1 MVRLMQGAQGSS
13 GPKGDKGER
22 GVGLAGPAGR
32 VGPPGLKGDPGLSG
46 LPGPPGQQG
55 KPGDIGPPGLRGEI
69 GQSGTPGPPGNMIAF
84 VFRACKDLQ
93 AALEKLALRDHPDL
107 LDKSALLE
115 LMVSKATRGKLVSV
129 FLVPEER
136 EEIQDPE
143 ERRDAPAWME
153 TEGSRVW
160 GECKALE
167 ERRATVGYK
176 GTKETRGTLCWWGDR
191 LEKRA
196 TKENWSGDR
205 GFKGT
210 QGEKGVKGQDGPPG
224 EQGLRGEPGERG
236 STGFQGARGP
246 QGQKGDSGQPGVPG
260 EPGLPGKDGV
270 LGRKGEKG
278 ELGVVGLRGIKGDR
292 GPKGICGGDGPKGE
306 KGDAGINGRP
316 GLPGRKG
323 EQGDVGAAGA
333 PGTPGKEGLLGPKG
347 DRGYDGLAGPKG
359 TQGEKGE
366 RGPPGVPGPT
376 GSRGADGAPGL
387 TGSQGSPGEKGP
399 EGLQGQKG
407 ERGPVG
413 PAVVGPRGV
422 PGIPGERGDSGEMGL
437 DGAKGER
444 GEPGMTE
451 DEVRQYVRSEM
462 SQHCVNFMVLWGGS
476 LILFHL
482 VNSLA
487 PPLFSLAWSLN
498 LLPWC
503 LFPLL
508 GPISGSDQETRSW
521 PPGRAPPTPQQ
532 QLALYGEEG
541 RELHVVVNT
550 NDPDYEHIYS
560 IESYN
565 DKVDE
570 LLYIAPSG
578 SNSNGGSDK
587 ETDETGK
594 GEPNTFPNVSVAKP
608 TIDAR
613 QKEVEVAPN
622 TPFRFK
628 RRANG
633 KDVCLLP
640 LEEGSC
646 RRYTMRWYFNT
657 HAQACRPFIYSGC
670 EGNDNRF
677 LHLEECEEVCLLEA
691 G

>member
-1 MVRLMQGAQGSS
+1 ML
-13 GPKGDKGER
+13 
-22 GVGLAGPAGR
+22 
-32 VGPPGLKGDPGLSG
+32 
-46 LPGPPGQQG
+46 
-55 KPGDIGPPGLRGEI
+55 I
-69 GQSGTPGPPGNMIAF
+69 
-84 VFRACKDLQ
+84 
-93 AALEKLALRDHPDL
+93 
-107 LDKSALLE
+107 
-115 LMVSKATRGKLVSV
+115 
-129 FLVPEER
+129 
-136 EEIQDPE
+136 
-143 ERRDAPAWME
+143 
-153 TEGSRVW
+153 
-160 GECKALE
+160 
-167 ERRATVGYK
+167 
-176 GTKETRGTLCWWGDR
+176 
-191 LEKRA
+191 
-196 TKENWSGDR
+196 
-205 GFKGT
+205 
-210 QGEKGVKGQDGPPG
+210 
-224 EQGLRGEPGERG
+224 
-236 STGFQGARGP
+236 FQ
-246 QGQKGDSGQPGVPG
+246 
-260 EPGLPGKDGV
+260 
-270 LGRKGEKG
+270 
-278 ELGVVGLRGIKGDR
+278 
-292 GPKGICGGDGPKGE
+292 
-306 KGDAGINGRP
+306 
-316 GLPGRKG
+316 
-323 EQGDVGAAGA
+323 
-333 PGTPGKEGLLGPKG
+333 
-347 DRGYDGLAGPKG
+347 
-359 TQGEKGE
+359 
-366 RGPPGVPGPT
+366 
-376 GSRGADGAPGL
+376 
-387 TGSQGSPGEKGP
+387 
-399 EGLQGQKG
+399 G

-413 PAVVGPRGV
+413 PAVVGPRGI

-462 SQHCVNFMVLWGGS
+462 SQHCACG
-476 LILFHL
+476 
-482 VNSLA
+482 
-487 PPLFSLAWSLN
+487 
-498 LLPWC
+498 
-503 LFPLL
+503 
-508 GPISGSDQETRSW
+508 GSDQETRSW

-532 QLALYGEEG
+532 QLALYG

-594 GEPNTFPNVSVAKP
+594 GEPNTFLNVSVAKP

-691 G
+691 GGSRPTMT